1 MTAKEIRNNT
11 KNMTF
16 IQACNYIESI
26 GLELKPS
33 ENFPFLK
40 SWEVKNHA
48 EISRIS
54 NYVNYE
60 LKGAT
65 LVRRKADVMFSF
77 HEF

>member
-26 GLELKPS
+26 GLELIPS

-40 SWEVKNHA
+40 SWEVKNHK
-48 EISRIS
+48 EFYRIS
-54 NYVNYE
+54 NYVDYE

-65 LVRRKADVMFSF
+65 LVRRKADVLFCF
-77 HEF
+77 NEF